1 MRHIPQRLVLAISL
15 LGVAALA
22 LSLSLSAFPAH
33 VAQAHAAANSQ
44 SRSPAAKSFTPHY
57 FPGRHTRAATASSSG
72 PSPIPYQ
79 GGQVLVTPSIYIN
92 FWGIQWQTGFST
104 GGYTSAQAQQYVTD
118 FLANVGGSSWL
129 NTVTQYCQ
137 GAPVGALTCDSAG
150 TFIQNPKDQLKGVWV
165 DTTPLP
171 NTINDQDIEQAALR
185 ADQHF
190 GYDPNGVYYVFTPTG
205 HSDYGFGKFWCAWH
219 SSSTDAMGNELAY
232 AYIPYS
238 PDAPAYNGIP
248 GGWCGA
254 NFVNPTNDSYGHG
267 YFDGFS
273 VNAGHELV
281 EAITDPHY
289 FGNASVQQGW
299 DIKGGTEIGDNCSW
313 VSTSANIRLPGGLY
327 FAEQPIWSNE
337 SNACLMSS

>member
-1 MRHIPQRLVLAISL
+1 MRRIPKCLALAISL
-15 LGVAALA
+15 LSVVALA
-22 LSLSLSAFPAH
+22 LSLSLGAVPAH
-33 VAQAHAAANSQ
+33 VARAHAAGAQ
-44 SRSPAAKSFTPHY
+44 SWSSTAKSVTPHY
-57 FPGRHTRAATASSSG
+57 FPGRHTGTASASSSG

-79 GGQVLVTPSIYIN
+79 GGQVLVAPSIYIN
-92 FWGIQWQTGFST
+92 FWGSQWQTGFST

-137 GAPVGALTCDSAG
+137 GAPVGALTCDSSTDT
-150 TFIQNPKDQLKGVWV
+150 TFVQNPKGLLKGVWV

-171 NTINDQDIEQAALR
+171 NNINDQDIEQAALR

-219 SSSTDAMGNELAY
+219 SNSADALGNEVAY
-232 AYIPYS
+232 AYIPYL

-273 VNAGHELV
+273 VNAGHELA
-281 EAITDPHY
+281 EAITDPY
-289 FGNASVQQGW
+289 
-299 DIKGGTEIGDNCSW
+299 
-313 VSTSANIRLPGGLY
+313 
-327 FAEQPIWSNE
+327 
-337 SNACLMSS
+337 